1 MTPETREPPFSA
13 EDDRGCPIVAAYASA
28 LSVRLDDFTPS
39 LAGAARATLI
49 AHAHSDEDAAKQ
61 AGISLEELAHDRVTL
76 DATDRLPLV
85 VVATTSQGSYY
96 FSRPPK
102 GWPRPGH
109 HRYVRPRSHRE
120 GGSSI

>member
-1 MTPETREPPFSA
+1 MTPGTREPPFGT
-13 EDDRGCPIVAAYASA
+13 EDDHGCPIVAAYAAA
-28 LSVRLDDFTPS
+28 LSVHLEDFTPT
-39 LAGAARATLI
+39 LANAARATLI
-49 AHAHSDEDAAKQ
+49 AHAYSDGDAARQ
-61 AGISLEELAHDRVTL
+61 AGISVEDLAHDRVTF

-109 HRYVRPRSHRE
+109 HRYFRPQKRQ
-120 GGSSI
+120 